1 MRGKN
6 GNPGAGGA
14 GASKVRSPKQQ
25 NTKKVARNAVWLE
38 ATWLPNQQP
47 CRFTGREA
55 QTLNELIHAGAAG
68 LTSGDFS
75 SYAWARRTSAYV
87 HKLRVRLHISTNYEV
102 VPPDATVG
110 RYRLQTPV
118 VVVARHGL
126 I

>member
-1 MRGKN
+1 MTPQDGD
-6 GNPGAGGA
+6 PSAGGA
-14 GASKVRSPKQQ
+14 RVPKGRSSKQQ
-25 NTKKVARNAVWLE
+25 NTKKVTRMAVCLE
-38 ATWLPNQQP
+38 AIWLPNQRP
-47 CRFTGREA
+47 HRFTGREA
-55 QTLNELIHAGAAG
+55 QTLNELIRAGDAG

-75 SYAWARRTSAYV
+75 SYGWARRTSAYV
-87 HKLRVRLHISTNYEV
+87 HKLRVWLDISTTYEV